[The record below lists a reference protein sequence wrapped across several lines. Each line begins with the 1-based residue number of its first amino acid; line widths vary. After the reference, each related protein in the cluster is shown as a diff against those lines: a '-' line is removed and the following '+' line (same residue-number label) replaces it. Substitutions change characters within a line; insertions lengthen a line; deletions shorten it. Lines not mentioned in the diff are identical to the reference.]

1 MTDLSFPLTQRNAL
15 PRLTIL
21 LTGFSAVLLAL
32 YLILGAAD
40 PRLLDGV
47 GVWVKPAKFAASF
60 VLFFGTLAWLEPRL
74 SPAWRDGRTL
84 RLTLWVMAAA
94 YLSEMA
100 YMSAMAAQAQ
110 HSHFNLSTPF
120 HAFMYTVVMAAGAVS
135 LVAGAAV
142 YGVVAARDR
151 AASLSPGLR
160 LGVVTGF
167 VLTFA
172 LTMIVAGYMSN
183 AGGHFVGTPTPGA
196 PVLPLVGW
204 SAQVGDLRPAH
215 FLSIHAM
222 QALPLIGLAAD
233 RLVPDAA
240 RRWVVISALGYSALT
255 LGIFAQALAGQP
267 LLAL

>member
-1 MTDLSFPLTQRNAL
+1 MTELSLPVTRRIAL

-21 LTGFSAVLLAL
+21 LAGLSAVLLVL
-32 YLILGAAD
+32 YLVLGAAD
-40 PRLLDGV
+40 SRLLDGV

-60 VLFFGTLAWLEPRL
+60 ALFFATLALLEPRL

-84 RLTLWVMAAA
+84 RITLWVMTAAF
-94 YLSEMA
+94 LSEMA

-110 HSHFNLSTPF
+110 HSHFNFSTPF
-120 HAFMYTVVMAAGAVS
+120 HAFMYSSVMAVGAVS

-142 YGVVAARDR
+142 YGVVAGRDR

-160 LGVVTGF
+160 LGVVAGF
-167 VLTFA
+167 VLTFV
-172 LTMIVAGYMSN
+172 LTLIVAGYMSN
-183 AGGHFVGTPTPGA
+183 SGGHFVGTPTAGA
-196 PVLPLVGW
+196 AVLPLTGW

-240 RRWVVISALGYSALT
+240 RRWVLISALGYSALT

-267 LLAL
+267 LVAL